1 MKKITAVLAVFALL
15 AASIPVVAGD
25 FPKGSPAFKTNYAEA
40 LAAAKSEGK
49 PVVLV
54 FSAVWCPPCQAMKK
68 EVYPSREVR
77 AYHDK
82 FVWAYLDVDE
92 EANGKTAATYKVQGI
107 PHIQF
112 LSPDGQPVDQQIGAS
127 APKDFAKTL
136 AGVLKK
142 VAPKT

>member
-1 MKKITAVLAVFALL
+1 MKKILL
-15 AASIPVVAGD
+15 ALAALCLALPAPSAD
-25 FPKGSPAFKTNYAEA
+25 FPKGSPAFVHSYKDA
-40 LAAAKSEGK
+40 LSAAKSSGK
-49 PVVLV
+49 PVILV

-68 EVYPSREVR
+68 SVYPSDEVK

-92 EANGKTAATYKVQGI
+92 SSNEAAAKQFKVEGI

-112 LSPDGQPVDQQIGAS
+112 LSADGKTLGNQIGGTS
-127 APKDFAKTL
+127 SKEFAGTL

-142 VAPKT
+142 AGK